1 MRYAAD
7 LSVSGWFFATG
18 GVVCFS
24 FDTTLALRAE
34 TKTTNLAWEENIYPD
49 FDLNLLGVSCACLM
63 LSCDAP
69 FQQHG
74 FSH

>member
-34 TKTTNLAWEENIYPD
+34 TKTTNLAWEERIYTQILILTYLEFLVP
-49 FDLNLLGVSCACLM
+49 A
-63 LSCDAP
+63 
-69 FQQHG
+69 
-74 FSH
+74 